1 MYYKNKQKLDKA
13 LQDIVKGKDDK
24 LEQALNSIIDQL
36 PDPFKD
42 LIEHNFIHKRIPKEY
57 VLCSISFAVSCATG
71 LTFFVN
77 ELGYTNYANA
87 YFAIVGSRGDAK
99 SEAIKIAT
107 APIKRSDD
115 RDYDQY
121 LSDKSMESEEDP
133 AVSRKQVL
141 LQNASI
147 EAAQKIHAEN
157 PNSIGLCM
165 DEIFALVEKMSNPN
179 SRDGIAWRNFFLE
192 GYTNGHI
199 DVSRKT
205 TESFRIKDTYPT
217 LIGGL
222 QHQFLPKLFANGNL
236 ESGFIDRLFFT
247 TLITK
252 NDKLTYG
259 EIDPKI
265 TEIYEA
271 AINNILSYKR
281 QSELPHEHKKQFE
294 ICFTESASK
303 LLFKYTQELI
313 DRKSSAPPMIKEY
326 CAKMQISIQKLCIQV
341 FMMRHASESTFA
353 SKLTEADVKL
363 AIEFNEFYFLN
374 FQKIIEDNFKEKEKT
389 LSADDIIKLA
399 KKNKA
404 SQKAVI
410 EVTGMSKG
418 TISKKWNKE

>member
-1 MYYKNKQKLDKA
+1 MYYKSKQKIDNA
-13 LQDIVKGKDDK
+13 LQNIVKGNEDG

-36 PDPFKD
+36 PEPFKN
-42 LIEHNFIHKRIPKEY
+42 LIEYNFIHKRIPKEY
-57 VLCSISFAVSCATG
+57 LLSSISFAVSCATG
-71 LTFFVN
+71 LTFFVK
-77 ELGYTNYANA
+77 ELGYTNYANS

-107 APIKRSDD
+107 SPIKSSDD

-121 LSDKSMESEEDP
+121 LSNKNMESEEDP

-165 DEIFALVEKMSNPN
+165 DEIFALVDKMSNPN

-199 DVSRKT
+199 DISRKT
-205 TESFRIKDTYPT
+205 TESFRIKETSPA

-247 TLITK
+247 TLITT

-265 TEIYEA
+265 TEIYEV
-271 AINNILSYKR
+271 AINNILNYKK
-281 QSELPHEHKKQFE
+281 QSELPHEIKKQFE

-341 FMMRHASESTFA
+341 FMMRHAFESTFA
-353 SKLTEADVKL
+353 SNLTEANVEL
-363 AIEFNEFYFLN
+363 AIELNEFYFLN
-374 FQKIIEDNFKEKEKT
+374 FQKIIEDNFKQKEKT

-399 KKNKA
+399 KKNNA
-404 SQKAVI
+404 SQKAVT
-410 EVTGMSKG
+410 EVTGLSKG
-418 TISKKWNKE
+418 TISKKWNKQ